1 MSAPF
6 GDTAATAARGFG
18 ATVEDD
24 ELEADYSMVADEYP
38 DEVDYY
44 ALLGLSKEPPPTEA
58 EIRSAYRN
66 LSLSFH
72 PDKQPPHL
80 REAANQHFGQIQ
92 EAYDALIDPNKRT
105 VYDMLGAEGV
115 RREWGHGGA
124 MGLGGEAQTQ
134 DVGVKTMAPNEFR
147 QWFLKTMKKR
157 ERKSVESLVGS
168 KGTIIVGINASNTI
182 RVDKA
187 LEEVT
192 IHVPSPQ
199 LSSFGAKYQ
208 FKAPLPLPG
217 FLAETGGND
226 EDEKQDQ
233 DKAPSAEDTTA
244 ELGDFGD
251 FGEMTIAAGIAG
263 GLGRQTTPY
272 VVEYDDGTQEELQ
285 IRSAPFLAA
294 KDIHLGATIVPNFSK
309 LAGSKR
315 ILTWR
320 PFTFLRDSSV
330 IIEGNVLPVPSL
342 KTSVTRTIQPIAGTR
357 PITVSASTTI
367 EHSLYE
373 SPPAL
378 DLRVSKQITKQKVA
392 FAAWSSGPW
401 EWPEFFSQR
410 FTSLGMS
417 PETLFATHDE
427 VSNFQ
432 VGLISLPERRVTTIE
447 DEGEGEG
454 DDDDLLHQLAQKRK
468 AAHRAAETWE
478 TFLQASPAGCAL
490 VLKYSRNLFTGK
502 PSDDPVRSEWSGEGY
517 FPMPRMEEARAV
529 RLQISSIIAQ
539 DLTPSWTVQGTRKIG
554 EYTTAGLGVGIAHT
568 GVSMTVSWNRL
579 GQGFNIPI
587 IVCPANEAN
596 QDAAVFATL
605 APWLAYC
612 AIEFGYIRP
621 RDRRNRR
628 QAAARRHNELKK
640 LIPQKRTKSLEAIEL
655 MSEQVKRRQGKEA
668 KQDGLV
674 ITKAEYGYDP
684 STSKKLRAKFPDSR
698 LIDVTIPV
706 AALVDQG
713 QLGIPSNTIKFHIM
727 GFYDPAPLLPKRL
740 RVWYTFQG
748 HPHFVDVGEKEG
760 VSCPMRTHLLSA

>member
-1 MSAPF
+1 MSGPF
-6 GDTAATAARGFG
+6 SDTAATAARGFG
-18 ATVEDD
+18 ATVENE
-24 ELEADYSMVADEYP
+24 ELDADYSMVADEYP

-92 EAYDALIDPNKRT
+92 EAYDALIDPKKRT

-124 MGLGGEAQTQ
+124 MGLGGEAQIQ
-134 DVGVKTMAPNEFR
+134 DVGVKTMAPKEFR
-147 QWFLKTMKKR
+147 QWFLKAMKKR
-157 ERKSVESLVGS
+157 ERKAVENLVRS
-168 KGTIIVGINASNTI
+168 KGTIIIGINASNTI
-182 RVDKA
+182 RVDNA
-187 LEEVT
+187 LEELT

-233 DKAPSAEDTTA
+233 EKAQSAEDTTA
-244 ELGDFGD
+244 ELGDFG
-251 FGEMTIAAGIAG
+251 ELTIAAGIAG

-272 VVEYDDGTQEELQ
+272 IVEYEDGTQEELQ
-285 IRSAPFLAA
+285 LQGAPYLAA

-320 PFTFLRDSSV
+320 PFTFLRDSKVS
-330 IIEGNVLPVPSL
+330 IEGEILPVPSL
-342 KTSVTRTIQPIAGTR
+342 KTSVNRSIQPVAGTR
-357 PITVSASTTI
+357 PFSVTATTTI
-367 EHSLYE
+367 THSLYE

-378 DLRVSKQITKQKVA
+378 ELEVTKQVTKQKIA
-392 FAAWSSGPW
+392 FAAWSSGSW
-401 EWPEFFSQR
+401 GWPEFFSQR

-417 PETLFATHDE
+417 PETLLATHYE
-427 VSNFQ
+427 VSSFQ
-432 VGLISLPERRVTTIE
+432 LGLLSLPERKATLEDDGE
-447 DEGEGEG
+447 DEV
-454 DDDDLLHQLAQKRK
+454 DDDDTLNQLQQKRL
-468 AAHRAAETWE
+468 AAHRAAESWQTY
-478 TFLQASPAGCAL
+478 LQATPDGCAL
-490 VLKYSRNLFTGK
+490 ILKYSRNLFTGK
-502 PSDDPVRSEWSGEGY
+502 PSDDPVRSEWSSEGY

-529 RLQISSIIAQ
+529 RLEIRSVIAQ
-539 DLTPSWTVQGTRKIG
+539 DLTPSWTVQGTRKVG
-554 EYTTAGLGVGIAHT
+554 EYTTVGLGVGIAHT

-596 QDAAVFATL
+596 QGAAVFATL

-640 LIPQKRTKSLEAIEL
+640 RIPQKRTKSLEAIEL
-655 MSEQVKRRQGKEA
+655 MSEQVQRRQGKEA

-706 AALVDQG
+706 AALVEQG
-713 QLGIPSNTIKFHIM
+713 QLGIPQDTIKFHLM